1 MLASLKKFVQTD
13 KILSAFSKKNP
24 SPTIWKSNI
33 HGKRGGGGGGGGR
46 GADKKWN
53 IPLDIKSVGMSNLI
67 LKVFLKVCFSLTVI
81 IMATDS
87 LIMQRRLD

>member
-1 MLASLKKFVQTD
+1 ML
-13 KILSAFSKKNP
+13 
-24 SPTIWKSNI
+24 
-33 HGKRGGGGGGGGR
+33 
-46 GADKKWN
+46 DKKWN

-87 LIMQRRLD
+87 LIMQSRLY

>member
-1 MLASLKKFVQTD
+1 MEIQH
-13 KILSAFSKKNP
+13 P
-24 SPTIWKSNI
+24 WE
-33 HGKRGGGGGGGGR
+33 KRGGGGGGGR

-81 IMATDS
+81 IMATES
-87 LIMQRRLD
+87 LIMQRGLD